1 MVAEEALES
10 VRIRTQITLEK
21 GRRRYMKM
29 KIHMK
34 DDGFDF
40 EANKS
45 SVLTEMKEG
54 YSELREASLEELEK
68 MVQNDRKWENIFLD
82 KLFGRIVEYDP
93 DACIE
98 QE

>member
-1 MVAEEALES
+1 
-10 VRIRTQITLEK
+10 
-21 GRRRYMKM
+21 
-29 KIHMK
+29 
-34 DDGFDF
+34 
-40 EANKS
+40 
-45 SVLTEMKEG
+45 MKEG

>member
-1 MVAEEALES
+1 
-10 VRIRTQITLEK
+10 
-21 GRRRYMKM
+21 MKM

-40 EANKS
+40 EGNKS
-45 SVLTEMKEG
+45 SVLAEMKAG
-54 YSELREASLEELEK
+54 YSELKEIPLEKLEE
-68 MVQNDRKWENIFLD
+68 MTQNDRKWENIFLD

-93 DACIE
+93 DACIG